1 MDSRYIQLARN
12 LVGFSVNLKEDE
24 RVLID
29 AYNTPMDMV
38 ISLVRAVRERD
49 GLPFVQL
56 QDSTV
61 NREVISEGV
70 QESSMNLLPTNL
82 IE

>member
-12 LVGFSVNLKEDE
+12 LVGFSVNLKEGE

-38 ISLVRAVRERD
+38 ISLVQQCVNVMVYLLFNYRI
-49 GLPFVQL
+49 L
-56 QDSTV
+56 Q
-61 NREVISEGV
+61 
-70 QESSMNLLPTNL
+70 
-82 IE
+82 